1 MSFVQKISPWNF
13 IECIPKRWSWMIR
26 FWSYLWMQNCCFETK
41 LFNKISQTVPFLQF
55 LWIVW
60 PSRETAETILQPE
73 VLLFYVVY
81 ARLEEDVAVDD
92 GPYLDVAFAVGV
104 AGGPFGARHLEQ
116 VSSDVAVAPS
126 DSIMNKE
133 MRRTINSLLEICNK
147 RTIPDSAVLEA
158 HHRHHRPTSIVIRR
172 HVRQS
177 TSEVRERS
185 ELYSELWL
193 LWIWLEGNRR
203 SVCAINRQE
212 NR

>member
-1 MSFVQKISPWNF
+1 M
-13 IECIPKRWSWMIR
+13 
-26 FWSYLWMQNCCFETK
+26 
-41 LFNKISQTVPFLQF
+41 
-55 LWIVW
+55 
-60 PSRETAETILQPE
+60 
-73 VLLFYVVY
+73 VY

-126 DSIMNKE
+126 DSIMNKNK
-133 MRRTINSLLEICNK
+133 RRIISSLSLLELCNK

-185 ELYSELWL
+185 ELYSEL
-193 LWIWLEGNRR
+193 
-203 SVCAINRQE
+203 
-212 NR
+212 